1 MDLIQLLSPA
11 RIRVPLASR
20 TKPELLR
27 ELAEVLVASV
37 GGDVQDVLRAVEDR
51 EARLSTGIGFGVAIP
66 HGRTPTVQDLTVV
79 AGVTAEPVPFE
90 ALDGE
95 PVRIVFL
102 LVGPERSAGQH
113 VKALSRIARLARSEE
128 LRRRLLA
135 ATTAQEFLDALAQ
148 AEAR

>member
-11 RIRVPLASR
+11 RIRVPLVSR

-66 HGRTPTVQDLTVV
+66 HGRTPTVPDLTVV

>member
-11 RIRVPLASR
+11 RIRVPLVSR

-27 ELAEVLVASV
+27 ELAEVLVTSV

-66 HGRTPTVQDLTVV
+66 HGRTPTVPDLTVV